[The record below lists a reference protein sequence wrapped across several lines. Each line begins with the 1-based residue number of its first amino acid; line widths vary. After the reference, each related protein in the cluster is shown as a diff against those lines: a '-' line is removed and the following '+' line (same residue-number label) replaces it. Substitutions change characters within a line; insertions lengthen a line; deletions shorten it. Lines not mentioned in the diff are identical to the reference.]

1 MLKKFWMGIVT
12 ILCAIAITITINY
25 AWFVSGYDVDPLA
38 TGSSVDAYYLKGSGT
53 ELDPYIITT
62 PRHLYNLAW
71 LQYLGTYNKPTTQD
85 GTTYTSTYFK
95 LGTTADGTLDMTGWP
110 LPPIG
115 TAKYPFIGNF
125 NGNGW
130 TISNLTTTNNF
141 SEFGD
146 KHPSGITANG
156 ANGTDAFEQANCG
169 TIGFFGAIGAYNNSV
184 ISDTVTTNTPGV
196 SYPTTTNTATNFYLN
211 NTNVHTKTQSTIIGA
226 VAGYVNATL
235 SQIGVIQP
243 HLNIATTSESAKLGS
258 NFSDFAVVG
267 YAESQYT
274 TQKTK
279 SSTIIYNP
287 TYDYSHFNFKGM
299 GSQAAWG
306 GSMDLQKLYNRIKN
320 SANSG
325 QYITT
330 SNENYINSE
339 LRYEG
344 TGVNKTSVVTYGANS
359 NFQYKSWG
367 GINGAYLRDYSS
379 KDYYTNDDAFQC
391 LPALYKDVIIVT
403 KTDTVLD
410 GFTISNTQNS
420 RYLNITSSHVT
431 NTINFSVIINHES
444 DTARTWLIDNNK
456 IYTYNEDD
464 GYAYYL
470 VGNSDL
476 SLSVTNDDSLASTWT
491 WDSTTYRTTIN
502 STNYYLKYFN
512 NEWTLKNTYAIS
524 DGNNHYIKY
533 DTAQSNNIGTATS
546 LADATPFMFTN
557 EGTYPS
563 GKIYTNNGVYL
574 RNNNTTLQLTT
585 TNSNNEWN
593 NNGNQLFRSIN
604 NALYYIQYN
613 SGWVLTTPTQYYIQ
627 YNGNYL
633 YLNNSGQ
640 IQTAGT
646 TNINTATAFTI
657 PNSLLT
663 GTISNPSTGK
673 ISAIIGNNTYYL
685 RYNNNALTTT
695 SRQNDSGTTW
705 SYDGHGFYQTNNST
719 KYYIQFRSNAWQINS
734 AVQIETDYYYISYNS
749 NYLSINANGSNYT
762 NQTSINNATLWHF
775 SNATSN
781 PSGVIS
787 TEVSGT
793 AYYLYDAGN
802 YVGVSSNTSDAISWT
817 NNGSNR
823 LRASNSNY
831 INYSGSRWYCDSDT
845 QNLTITRYYIADYEN
860 TPMGFVTAA
869 AINALTLSKLSSS
882 QSINKTTST
891 AQNPIT
897 INEYTRDPVTVEP
910 SVFNYIPINADD
922 SSPYGV
928 AANNTGYI
936 MSGGY
941 ESSLNCDIR
950 VSSFTK
956 TNDIGAGITGSYN
969 TNSKVFKSNSIYTIR
984 NNNLGFIK
992 DSTTTPSGTYYDESL
1007 FTKYSDSKSQLQ
1019 TTLSNSGSYVYGL
1032 HFMDSSISKQ
1042 HLVVAPSVKINGDT
1056 HNNYQMP
1063 EDCIDFTLKSK
1074 GYINFFSGYYF
1085 SGNGG
1090 TNNSFFSLHEII
1102 RDSNGKITQ
1111 IRHILKV
1118 YERDSDKQYIYYYK
1132 DDDANV
1138 YGYYTYNAR
1147 TKQIET
1153 VSNFSETGHTLKYD
1167 SDWIENPEAHG
1178 VSYNSHKTYIFY
1190 FEIPV
1195 NQGEYALGS
1204 VSGKTGTYLIYLDIG
1219 ANASIVDRTTITQQ
1233 SVRTTQDFTYVNG
1246 IQLLETDSTYS
1257 SDANSAVAIIA
1268 ASQTGTFDFSRSG
1281 NTITTPA
1288 LNSTYFD
1295 DNLTCSNLS
1304 ITVPNATITTKVLKY
1319 IDFNNGTNS
1328 LYYTT
1333 VKDVDGVATFETRL
1347 IGNDTN
1353 SIIVTNATPTE
1364 EQKTAEFGLLKPGTG
1379 ENAGYGVLDTA
1390 ANAISTHS
1398 SGFSTSS
1405 KILDYYCYIPTSQA
1419 SNITENIEMNV
1430 EQVSDTGNVIVG
1442 TFTISNG
1449 TYTFPA
1455 PDSYTTTHCYKL
1467 VGNDINLQPNGLIV
1481 YIGPDTKAN
1490 ASITGPTSNVATV
1503 TISGSSYTFTF
1514 NASDI
1519 NNAEKTITIYVQPQ
1533 TS

>member
-1 MLKKFWMGIVT
+1 M
-12 ILCAIAITITINY
+12 
-25 AWFVSGYDVDPLA
+25 
-38 TGSSVDAYYLKGSGT
+38 
-53 ELDPYIITT
+53 
-62 PRHLYNLAW
+62 
-71 LQYLGTYNKPTTQD
+71 
-85 GTTYTSTYFK
+85 
-95 LGTTADGTLDMTGWP
+95 
-110 LPPIG
+110 
-115 TAKYPFIGNF
+115 
-125 NGNGW
+125 
-130 TISNLTTTNNF
+130 
-141 SEFGD
+141 
-146 KHPSGITANG
+146 
-156 ANGTDAFEQANCG
+156 
-169 TIGFFGAIGAYNNSV
+169 
-184 ISDTVTTNTPGV
+184 
-196 SYPTTTNTATNFYLN
+196 
-211 NTNVHTKTQSTIIGA
+211 
-226 VAGYVNATL
+226 
-235 SQIGVIQP
+235 
-243 HLNIATTSESAKLGS
+243 
-258 NFSDFAVVG
+258 
-267 YAESQYT
+267 
-274 TQKTK
+274 
-279 SSTIIYNP
+279 
-287 TYDYSHFNFKGM
+287 
-299 GSQAAWG
+299 
-306 GSMDLQKLYNRIKN
+306 
-320 SANSG
+320 
-325 QYITT
+325 
-330 SNENYINSE
+330 
-339 LRYEG
+339 
-344 TGVNKTSVVTYGANS
+344 
-359 NFQYKSWG
+359 
-367 GINGAYLRDYSS
+367 
-379 KDYYTNDDAFQC
+379 
-391 LPALYKDVIIVT
+391 
-403 KTDTVLD
+403 
-410 GFTISNTQNS
+410 
-420 RYLNITSSHVT
+420 
-431 NTINFSVIINHES
+431 
-444 DTARTWLIDNNK
+444 
-456 IYTYNEDD
+456 
-464 GYAYYL
+464 
-470 VGNSDL
+470 
-476 SLSVTNDDSLASTWT
+476 
-491 WDSTTYRTTIN
+491 
-502 STNYYLKYFN
+502 
-512 NEWTLKNTYAIS
+512 
-524 DGNNHYIKY
+524 
-533 DTAQSNNIGTATS
+533 
-546 LADATPFMFTN
+546 
-557 EGTYPS
+557 
-563 GKIYTNNGVYL
+563 
-574 RNNNTTLQLTT
+574 
-585 TNSNNEWN
+585 
-593 NNGNQLFRSIN
+593 
-604 NALYYIQYN
+604 
-613 SGWVLTTPTQYYIQ
+613 
-627 YNGNYL
+627 
-633 YLNNSGQ
+633 
-640 IQTAGT
+640 
-646 TNINTATAFTI
+646 
-657 PNSLLT
+657 
-663 GTISNPSTGK
+663 
-673 ISAIIGNNTYYL
+673 
-685 RYNNNALTTT
+685 TTT
-695 SRQNDSGTTW
+695 SGQNDSGTTW
-705 SYDGHGFYQTNNST
+705 SYDSYGFYQTNNST
-719 KYYIQFRSNAWQINS
+719 KYYIQFRSNAWQMS
-734 AVQIETDYYYISYNS
+734 STIEQISYTPYRIYYSS
-749 NYLSINANGSNYT
+749 NYYGNRYLSVRNGKVYLDSNNGYPT
-762 NQTSINNATLWHF
+762 NWFFTDL
-775 SNATSN
+775 
-781 PSGVIS
+781 
-787 TEVSGT
+787 
-793 AYYLYDAGN
+793 
-802 YVGVSSNTSDAISWT
+802 SNTSKPAGYMYTLIDNTKYYLNLSADTS
-817 NNGSNR
+817 
-823 LRASNSNY
+823 SNSTLSTTNPHVFSWPQNNKLY
-831 INYSGSRWYCDSDT
+831 DNDAGKYLYWDTYWSGNTTGDTINASQQT
-845 QNLTITRYYIADYEN
+845 TIYEN
-860 TPMGFVTAA
+860 DYDNTPLGYTTAKG
-869 AINALTLSKLSSS
+869 INSLTLTKS
-882 QSINKTTST
+882 QSINKTVGT
-891 AQNPIT
+891 AENPIT
-897 INEYTRDPVTVEP
+897 INEYTRDIDIVEP

-956 TNDIGAGITGSYN
+956 TNNIGAGITGSYN

-1032 HFMDSSISKQ
+1032 HFMDSSISKK

-1319 IDFNNGTNS
+1319 IDYNNGTNS

-1379 ENAGYGVLDTA
+1379 EDAGYGVLDTA

-1430 EQVSDTGNVIVG
+1430 AQVNDSGNVIIG
-1442 TFTISNG
+1442 TYTITNG
-1449 TYTFPA
+1449 TYTFPS
-1455 PDSYTTTHCYKL
+1455 PDGYTSTHCYKL
-1467 VGNDINLQPNGLIV
+1467 VGDDINLQPNGLIV

-1490 ASITGPTSNVATV
+1490 ATITGPTSNVATV

-1514 NASDI
+1514 NASAID
-1519 NNAEKTITIYVQPQ
+1519 NTAKTITIYYVAPE
-1533 TS
+1533 